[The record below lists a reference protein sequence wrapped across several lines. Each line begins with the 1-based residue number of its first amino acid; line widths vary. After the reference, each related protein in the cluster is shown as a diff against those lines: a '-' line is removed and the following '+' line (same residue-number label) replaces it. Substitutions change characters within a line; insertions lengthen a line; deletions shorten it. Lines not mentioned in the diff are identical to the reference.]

1 METSEKRTHDT
12 AHLAIPAFKPTTM
25 INVLALPRSAYHKA
39 KTEAVPDVP
48 NARKIVF
55 TKFTLSK
62 DIPKISAL
70 IKQNTYYKDYD
81 IAVKYT
87 SRRSLEITVSS
98 LNQVLD
104 IQHSPVV
111 DNSSKKGHTNDTEL
125 EFLNHIVKTVIGG
138 TIPTDYSSFRS
149 KSTHDGYAFFF
160 SEWKHGAVDEAS
172 IKNLEI
178 RCSNFNIIPII
189 NNDGLYLSF
198 VKKDANSPVQYALK
212 ELPTVETVEETVATV
227 TKNSASPLPLKQQ
240 VSATVKSLMSKGMT
254 LSSIQQT
261 VGCTEAELVD
271 MLDSSIP
278 TINCDYFDMLVLLDS
293 SDY

>member
-81 IAVKYT
+81 IDIKFT
-87 SRRSLEITVSS
+87 SWKSLEVTVSR
-98 LNQVLD
+98 LNQALD
-104 IQHSPVV
+104 IQQ
-111 DNSSKKGHTNDTEL
+111 SSKKSITNDTEL

-227 TKNSASPLPLKQQ
+227 TKNASSPLPLKQQ

-293 SDY
+293 SEY

>member
-1 METSEKRTHDT
+1 MRLINMETSEKRTHDT

-81 IAVKYT
+81 IDIKFT
-87 SRRSLEITVSS
+87 SWKSLEVTVSR
-98 LNQVLD
+98 LNQALD
-104 IQHSPVV
+104 IQQ
-111 DNSSKKGHTNDTEL
+111 SSKKSITNDTEL

-212 ELPTVETVEETVATV
+212 ELPTVETVDETVATV

-293 SDY
+293 SEY

>member
-1 METSEKRTHDT
+1 
-12 AHLAIPAFKPTTM
+12 M

-81 IAVKYT
+81 IDIKFT
-87 SRRSLEITVSS
+87 SWKSLEVTVSR
-98 LNQVLD
+98 LNQALD
-104 IQHSPVV
+104 IQQ
-111 DNSSKKGHTNDTEL
+111 SSKKSITNDTEL

-227 TKNSASPLPLKQQ
+227 TKNASSPLPLKQQ

-293 SDY
+293 SEY

>member
-1 METSEKRTHDT
+1 MRLINMETSEKRTHDT

-81 IAVKYT
+81 IDIKFT
-87 SRRSLEITVSS
+87 SWKSLEVTVSR
-98 LNQVLD
+98 LNQALD
-104 IQHSPVV
+104 IQQ
-111 DNSSKKGHTNDTEL
+111 SSKKSITNDTEL

-227 TKNSASPLPLKQQ
+227 TKNASSPLPLKQQ

-293 SDY
+293 SEY

>member
-81 IAVKYT
+81 IDIKFT
-87 SRRSLEITVSS
+87 SWKSLEVTVSR

-104 IQHSPVV
+104 IQQ
-111 DNSSKKGHTNDTEL
+111 SSKKSITNDAEL

-227 TKNSASPLPLKQQ
+227 TKNASSPLPLKQQ